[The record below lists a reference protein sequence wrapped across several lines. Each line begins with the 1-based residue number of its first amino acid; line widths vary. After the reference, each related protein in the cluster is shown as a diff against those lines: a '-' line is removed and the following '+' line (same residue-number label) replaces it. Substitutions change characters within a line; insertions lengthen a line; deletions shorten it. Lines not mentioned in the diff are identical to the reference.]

1 MTRGATMK
9 VVRAYRV
16 SGYVLG
22 PCTKCGKEERGLL
35 MFDDYDL
42 GVECLACKE
51 IERVDRVE
59 WVEDDRGDPV
69 AGLLDEED

>member
-1 MTRGATMK
+1 MK

-22 PCTKCGKEERGLL
+22 PCPKCGKEERGLL
-35 MFDDYDL
+35 MFEDYGL

-51 IERVDRVE
+51 LERVDKVE
-59 WVEDDRGDPV
+59 WVDEADGGPPSGLNGDD
-69 AGLLDEED
+69 